1 VPGVILHDE
10 AGVCF
15 LDGPRRRGGD
25 YVGKKGRSGRA
36 RLALETTFMTDA
48 VEKVRVS
55 RLTTPLG
62 RFGPSEIGLV
72 FWL

>member
-1 VPGVILHDE
+1 LLP
-10 AGVCF
+10 AGAVA
-15 LDGPRRRGGD
+15 GWE
-25 YVGKKGRSGRA
+25 S
-36 RLALETTFMTDA
+36 RLTDA